1 MYARAVQAASLTP
14 AEKWQRGWA
23 VVLSL
28 VTQLNHG
35 GVLIAS

>member
-1 MYARAVQAASLTP
+1 MHVQYKLHHSSRKI
-14 AEKWQRGWA
+14 AERMGA